1 VINLTTY
8 ERHRREF
15 DPLIPII
22 LQFKTNTFMS
32 SKNGEIWVPV
42 ALCLVYTSGLVLGLS
57 MHSAAFF
64 SFCNACKTEQF

>member
-1 VINLTTY
+1 
-8 ERHRREF
+8 
-15 DPLIPII
+15 
-22 LQFKTNTFMS
+22 MS